1 MRHFPKTGDYINFA
15 YCLTGNKSD
24 KAVPVMASAS
34 TCVESHKNISEKV
47 MTNQAIDLDKSRLK
61 LCIEILPES
70 EQTEERLVI
79 ISICRDMGMPLI
91 RTISL
96 AELAPIPL
104 PLVELVQAYA
114 ESILALP
121 VQLEPDEQAKEPQ
134 QIAVTKR
141 SLVSVKSE
149 QMALL

>member
-1 MRHFPKTGDYINFA
+1 
-15 YCLTGNKSD
+15 
-24 KAVPVMASAS
+24 MASAKA
-34 TCVESHKNISEKV
+34 CVESHESNSEKA
-47 MTNQAIDLDKSRLK
+47 MNDQAIDLDRSRLK

-70 EQTEERLVI
+70 EQTEGRLVI

-121 VQLEPDEQAKEPQ
+121 VQLELDEQAKEPQ